1 MQWCRDANLWRSALY
16 NVETVFHEVPT
27 NQPCPQIITW
37 VWLKHYSSVFFFFF
51 PKIVLSVRVI
61 IAERHIAASKAGL
74 QALLPSFPSPS
85 FCLALF
91 TLILTVEPGPR
102 LLDTG
107 RIVPCPL
114 ELHMWMVMT
123 SSHTLYFISCTS
135 FCHLRPQ
142 IAKARQGGRRGKVT
156 SSCWVLLGHMLH
168 RGPSSCEIHHPSV
181 RKIGPY
187 TNQDLFNFVAPNYKR
202 IVSVW
207 SNVSLNLQW
216 LSSTAV

>member
-37 VWLKHYSSVFFFFF
+37 VWLKHYSSVFFF

-91 TLILTVEPGPR
+91 TLIVTVEPGPR

-107 RIVPCPL
+107 RIPECP
-114 ELHMWMVMT
+114 V
-123 SSHTLYFISCTS
+123 SVRVAYVNDDDIISHTILYFMHIILASPPANS
-135 FCHLRPQ
+135 
-142 IAKARQGGRRGKVT
+142 K
-156 SSCWVLLGHMLH
+156 S
-168 RGPSSCEIHHPSV
+168 
-181 RKIGPY
+181 
-187 TNQDLFNFVAPNYKR
+187 
-202 IVSVW
+202 
-207 SNVSLNLQW
+207 
-216 LSSTAV
+216 

>member
-1 MQWCRDANLWRSALY
+1 MSINRVITKKCECLVVNWQRALCYHMQWCREVNLWRSTLY

-27 NQPCPQIITW
+27 NQPHPQIITW
-37 VWLKHYSSVFFFFF
+37 VLLKHYSSFFFFSQNSLVYESYYCWRADCGI
-51 PKIVLSVRVI
+51 KGRSSGS
-61 IAERHIAASKAGL
+61 AA
-74 QALLPSFPSPS
+74 QFPSPS

-107 RIVPCPL
+107 RIVLCLL
-114 ELHMWMVMT
+114 ELHYVNDDD
-123 SSHTLYFISCTS
+123 I
-135 FCHLRPQ
+135 
-142 IAKARQGGRRGKVT
+142 IT

-187 TNQDLFNFVAPNYKR
+187 TNQDLFNFVAPNYKW

>member
-1 MQWCRDANLWRSALY
+1 MGVAQTLFKC
-16 NVETVFHEVPT
+16 
-27 NQPCPQIITW
+27 
-37 VWLKHYSSVFFFFF
+37 FFF
-51 PKIVLSVRVI
+51 PKIVLFVRVI

-114 ELHMWMVMT
+114 ELHMWMMMT

-156 SSCWVLLGHMLH
+156 SFCWVLLGHMLH

-187 TNQDLFNFVAPNYKR
+187 TNQDLFNFVALNYKR

>member
-1 MQWCRDANLWRSALY
+1 MSIKRVITKKCECLVVNWQRALCYHMQWCREANLWRSALY

-37 VWLKHYSSVFFFFF
+37 VWLKHYSSVFFVVVFFH
-51 PKIVLSVRVI
+51 KIVLSVRVI
-61 IAERHIAASKAGL
+61 IAEGQIAASKAGL
-74 QALLPSFPSPS
+74 QALLPSFPS
-85 FCLALF
+85 

-114 ELHMWMVMT
+114 ELHMWMMMT
-123 SSHTLYFISCTS
+123 SSHTLHFISCTS
-135 FCHLRPQ
+135 FCYLRPQ
-142 IAKARQGGRRGKVT
+142 IAKVRRGGRRGKVT

-187 TNQDLFNFVAPNYKR
+187 ANQNLYNFVAPNYK
-202 IVSVW
+202 
-207 SNVSLNLQW
+207 
-216 LSSTAV
+216 